1 MRERLVALAL
11 LLTSGGYLLAST
23 PLSRGT
29 GARPGP
35 GFFPLAIGTFLC
47 VVALAYLVAAL
58 RGATGVASAAEVLAP
73 PARARVLATV
83 ATLIGACLFMPL
95 IGYPVVAFLFVAF
108 LLRALGGR
116 RCSTIGVTAVVSAVA
131 SYYLFAVLLG
141 VPLPR
146 GPWLD

>member
-35 GFFPLAIGTFLC
+35 GFFPLAIGAFLC
-47 VVALAYLVAAL
+47 AVALAYLVAAL
-58 RGATGVASAAEVLAP
+58 RGATGVASAADVLAP
-73 PARARVLATV
+73 DARGRVLATA
-83 ATLIGACLFMPL
+83 ATLIGSCLLMPL
-95 IGYPVVAFLFVAF
+95 IGYPAVAFFFVLL

-116 RCSTIGVTAVVSAVA
+116 RWSTIGATAVVSAAV